1 MVTADF
7 WPWVLLTLIALSA
20 YLVAEYTDSRRAKY
34 VLKSIASAGFIG
46 AAIASGAL
54 GSMYGLAILGALSLS
69 WLGDFLLLFKN
80 NSSFLAGLVAFLLAH
95 IAYAVAFIIHGQDAV
110 WALVVLCTLILPA
123 IVVMLWL
130 GAHLPTKMKVPVWSY
145 IVVITIMLALAA
157 GTRYTLISVGALAFY
172 VSDISVARDRFI
184 RTSFVNR
191 LWGLP
196 LYYLAQLLLAAS
208 VAS

>member
-1 MVTADF
+1 MS
-7 WPWVLLTLIALSA
+7 LLA

-34 VLKSIASAGFIG
+34 LLKPIASAGFIG

-54 GSMYGLAILGALSLS
+54 TSEYGLAVLAALSLS
-69 WLGDFLLLFKN
+69 WLGDFFLLFKK
-80 NSSFLAGLVAFLLAH
+80 NSPFLAGLVAFLLAH
-95 IAYAVAFIIHGQDAV
+95 IAYAVAFIIHGQDAA
-110 WALVVLCTLILPA
+110 WALMMLCILILPA

-130 GAHLPTKMKVPVWSY
+130 GPHLTPQMKGPVWSY

-157 GTRYTLISVGALAFY
+157 GTRYALISVGALAFY
-172 VSDISVARDRFI
+172 VSDISVARDRFVHP
-184 RTSFVNR
+184 SFVNR

-196 LYYLAQLLLAAS
+196 LYYLAQLLLAAT